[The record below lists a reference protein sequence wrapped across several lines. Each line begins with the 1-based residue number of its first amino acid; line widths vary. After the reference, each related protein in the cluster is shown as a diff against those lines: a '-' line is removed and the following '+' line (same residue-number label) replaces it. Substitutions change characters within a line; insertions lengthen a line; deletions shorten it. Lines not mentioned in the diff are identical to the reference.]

1 MAYRQREGQQTPPE
15 RPKALPP
22 ALEKVKGKWLP
33 YRGSNDHG
41 VKIPD
46 NQDPEAYYENSE
58 AEHETGDGVY
68 VPEHVEHDPV
78 PVRIVQGTSAKEQLN
93 WRAVRVPV
101 TDVGSR
107 ILGRHDKRRNVT
119 ITNQKTGGTYP
130 YGNAVYVGPDS
141 GISPYT
147 GYQLLGGDSITLRTT
162 EDIWAICDSGNTAEL
177 SIAFEYGV
185 EIDVESK
192 KAKR

>member
-1 MAYRQREGQQTPPE
+1 MSYRQRPGQQTPVE
-15 RPKALPP
+15 RPTALPP

-46 NQDPEAYYENSE
+46 NQDPEAYYENTE
-58 AEHETGDGVY
+58 YDDETQTGY
-68 VPEHVEHDPV
+68 LPEPTEHDPV
-78 PVRIVQGTSAKEQLN
+78 PVRIVQGNSAKEQLN
-93 WRAVRVPV
+93 WRSLRVPV
-101 TDVGSR
+101 SDVGSR

-119 ITNQKTGGTYP
+119 ITNQKTGGSYP
-130 YGNAVYVGPDS
+130 YGNAVYIGPDS
-141 GISPYT
+141 GISAYT

-162 EDIWAICDSGNTAEL
+162 EDIWAICDSGNAAEL
-177 SIAFEYGV
+177 SIVFEYAV